1 MGVTRILDSE
11 GELLNILH
19 DLSALEWRKYGQRNP
34 EVWMGD
40 HFEREDRSRFP
51 PYIAFRFEKESEYI
65 ISILN
70 EVIGSYN
77 GLISWVLMGR
87 ERYASSGM
95 NWVIEPAY
103 IKEVEAKAQS
113 LGQSSGSYLAKYEP
127 EFGSIAF
134 EDLVGLT
141 EYIRKKFS
149 ELNISANE
157 L

>member
-1 MGVTRILDSE
+1 MCLTRILDPE

-19 DLSALEWRKYGQRNP
+19 SLNVLEWRKYGQRNP
-34 EVWMGD
+34 EVWIGD
-40 HFEREDRSRFP
+40 RFEREARSSFP
-51 PYIAFRFEKESEYI
+51 PYIAFRFEKENEYVT
-65 ISILN
+65 SILN

-77 GLISWVLMGR
+77 GLISWVLKGY
-87 ERYASSGM
+87 ERYAYSGM

-113 LGQSSGSYLAKYEP
+113 LGCSSKSYLAKYEP

-141 EYIRKKFS
+141 EYIRKKTLRTES
-149 ELNISANE
+149 L
-157 L
+157 

>member
-1 MGVTRILDSE
+1 MGVTRVLDSE

-19 DLSALEWRKYGQRNP
+19 DLSALEWRKYRQRNP

-51 PYIAFRFEKESEYI
+51 PYIAFRFKKENEYV
-65 ISILN
+65 ISTLK
-70 EVIGSYN
+70 EVVGSYI
-77 GLISWVLMGR
+77 GLISWVLIGC

-95 NWVIEPAY
+95 NWVVEPVY

-113 LGQSSGSYLAKYEP
+113 LGLSSESYLAKYEP

-134 EDLVGLT
+134 EDLDGLT

-149 ELNISANE
+149 ELNISSQ
-157 L
+157 

>member
-19 DLSALEWRKYGQRNP
+19 DLNALEWRKYRQRNP

-51 PYIAFRFEKESEYI
+51 PYIAFRFEKENEYV
-65 ISILN
+65 ISTLN
-70 EVIGSYN
+70 EAVSSYV
-77 GLISWVLMGR
+77 GLISWVLIGY
-87 ERYASSGM
+87 ERYTSSGV
-95 NWVIEPAY
+95 NWVVEPVH
-103 IKEVEAKAQS
+103 IKEVDAKAQS
-113 LGQSSGSYLAKYEP
+113 LGLSSESYLAKYEP

-134 EDLVGLT
+134 DDLAGLT

-149 ELNISANE
+149 ELNISS
-157 L
+157 